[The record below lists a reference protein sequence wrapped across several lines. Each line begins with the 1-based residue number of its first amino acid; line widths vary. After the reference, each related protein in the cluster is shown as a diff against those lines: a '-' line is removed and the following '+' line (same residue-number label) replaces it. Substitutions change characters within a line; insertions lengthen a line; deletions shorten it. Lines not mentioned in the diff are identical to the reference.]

1 MPPLAAA
8 AAAAADRRRPR
19 ETPVAMSDPG
29 CRRPPRL
36 VAEVLETGR
45 LPDSFV
51 GALSARFRVTSL
63 NGTPLS
69 TDLRKGGG
77 LHAFLGR
84 LTAEAAAVPGLAEL
98 TLLGVDQDGG
108 SHILIACLHDA
119 LPISDTGSWVSRIS
133 Y

>member
-1 MPPLAAA
+1 
-8 AAAAADRRRPR
+8 
-19 ETPVAMSDPG
+19 MSDPG
-29 CRRPPRL
+29 RRRPPRS

-45 LPDSFV
+45 LPDTFV
-51 GALSARFRVTSL
+51 GALSSRFRVTGL
-63 NGTPLS
+63 DGAPLS

-108 SHILIACLHDA
+108 AHILHSLFSVPVVPYD
-119 LPISDTGSWVSRIS
+119 PD
-133 Y
+133 